1 MRRNT
6 LRNFT
11 QDMLRQSRDVYP
23 VETDEPSFD
32 KLRTSQ
38 KAHKPQKFLGCGWF
52 IMPRRGTKN
61 SSPYNAPEAHKPHS
75 ATYIFNPNSII
86 TIIFFCDFCA
96 FCGYHQKIRI
106 GVLATP
112 WAWFSCL
119 FVAKMDL
126 LQLRMISA

>member
-1 MRRNT
+1 
-6 LRNFT
+6 
-11 QDMLRQSRDVYP
+11 MLRQSRDVYP
-23 VETDEPSFD
+23 VETGEP
-32 KLRTSQ
+32 Q
-38 KAHKPQKFLGCGWF
+38 KFTPPQAGADKPQKFLGCGWF

-61 SSPYNAPEAHKPHS
+61 SSPYNAPEAHKPRS
-75 ATYIFNPNSII
+75 VTGIFDPNSII